1 MPTRVTM
8 IDQIDATFVPT
19 VRPEVADV
27 EIDGEA
33 VLYDEAHAAV
43 HVLND
48 TAALVWA
55 CCDGSGT
62 VGDIAADIAA
72 AFRMQEASVLADVL
86 DVIRRFAGEGLL
98 QGITPTTA

>member
-8 IDQIDATFVPT
+8 ADQIDGTFVPS
-19 VRPEVADV
+19 VRAAVADV

-33 VLYDEAHAAV
+33 VLYDESHAAV

-55 CCDGSGT
+55 CCDGSDT
-62 VGDIAADIAA
+62 VAAIASDIAS
-72 AFRMQEASVLADVL
+72 AFRMEEGTVLADVI
-86 DVIRRFAGEGLL
+86 DVVRRFAREGLL
-98 QGITPTTA
+98 EGVSA